1 MNYNNLPKGTKVLL
15 KQRKDCR
22 SVAIN
27 KLNDYY
33 GKIVT
38 VDEKMRERNSIK
50 EMEQTI
56 CFIEQEIEKVIIL
69 EKGGM
74 I

>member
-22 SVAIN
+22 DVAIN

-38 VDEKMRERNSIK
+38 VDERENNSIK
-50 EMEQTI
+50 EMEQTMY
-56 CFIEQEIEKVIIL
+56 FIKPEIEKVIIL